1 VLTVGF
7 VTAERGASA
16 PVMVG
21 HDGFCMIAI
30 ERDFLLNY
38 LDAPIS

>member
-16 PVMVG
+16 AVMTVRE
-21 HDGFCMIAI
+21 GFCIIAI
-30 ERDFLLNY
+30 ERDFLSNY
-38 LDAPIS
+38 LDERRS